1 MGFLLLALELLELA
15 RHDPLVAFRPDPALV
30 PVRESGDRLAR
41 FARLAPAFLNL
52 LFLWRA
58 FGDVLVHVGEVRVI
72 VVADRA
78 DREAA
83 RAVAERADD
92 AQQTLPETKQ
102 VARFQHGGALLRCS
116 VDQALHELQ
125 HGHEAEFLRLGGA
138 SALVDAPVQD
148 GIWWARME
156 AAAARFADADLLG
169 DALIGLELELGEHAG
184 EIDARPELGRRS
196 EEHTSELQ
204 SRFDLVCRLLL
215 EKKK

>member
-1 MGFLLLALELLELA
+1 MDFLLLALEFLELA
-15 RHDPLVAFRPDPALV
+15 RHDPLVAFRPDPARV

-92 AQQTLPETKQ
+92 AQQTPPETKQ
-102 VARFQHGGALLRCS
+102 AAHALRQRRDGGRTGGRGTRASDPTRPPAPRSRRCDRPRAR
-116 VDQALHELQ
+116 VLQ
-125 HGHEAEFLRLGGA
+125 L
-138 SALVDAPVQD
+138 
-148 GIWWARME
+148 
-156 AAAARFADADLLG
+156 ADSPPCPSC
-169 DALIGLELELGEHAG
+169 AG
-184 EIDARPELGRRS
+184 PARPRTAPARSTRR
-196 EEHTSELQ
+196 ET
-204 SRFDLVCRLLL
+204 RPPGCAAPAR
-215 EKKK
+215 